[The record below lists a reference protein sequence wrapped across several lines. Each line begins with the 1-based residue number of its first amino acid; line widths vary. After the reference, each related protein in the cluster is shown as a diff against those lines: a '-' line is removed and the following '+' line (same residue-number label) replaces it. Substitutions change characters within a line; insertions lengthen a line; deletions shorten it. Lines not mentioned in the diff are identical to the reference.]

1 MFKADG
7 LDAILSKNPC
17 LQEALWRMPVGRS
30 FLKFPWQPDLAA
42 DIALDRMAEAEAS
55 GAEAV
60 ITACPRC
67 VQGLA
72 KADKAVKVYDLT
84 VAIAGSMGI
93 EF

>member
-1 MFKADG
+1 MPGVELVEMKRHHEYAWCCGHGADMV
-7 LDAILSKNPC
+7 SS
-17 LQEALWRMPVGRS
+17 V
-30 FLKFPWQPDLAA
+30 QPDLAA

-84 VAIAGSMGI
+84 VAVARSMGLTV
-93 EF
+93 